1 MQVGEVAENSKV
13 GGGGQSNNPGRP
25 AARRARRVATGRFS
39 SREQLTCHVW
49 SIHRQQVY
57 PNIRSIAEA
66 CGVSMEVVK
75 TIIVTE
81 EGLSVY
87 LEKGCPTGN

>member
-1 MQVGEVAENSKV
+1 MVEIVKNSNA
-13 GGGGQSNNPGRP
+13 GNGGQGAKRGPP
-25 AARRARRVATGRFS
+25 PVRRTRRVSTGRFS

-57 PNIRSIAEA
+57 PNVRAIAEA
-66 CGVSMEVVK
+66 CGVSMEIVK

-87 LEKGCPTGN
+87 LEKGCPTGD

>member
-1 MQVGEVAENSKV
+1 MVELAEK
-13 GGGGQSNNPGRP
+13 SNNQSGPAASPGRP
-25 AARRARRVATGRFS
+25 VVRRTRRVSTGRFG
-39 SREQLTCHVW
+39 SREQLTCHIW
-49 SIHRQQVY
+49 SIRRQQVY
-57 PNIRSIAEA
+57 PNIRAIAEA

-75 TIIVTE
+75 SIIVAE

>member
-1 MQVGEVAENSKV
+1 MVGVLDNANIGDSGK
-13 GGGGQSNNPGRP
+13 GAKPGRP
-25 AARRARRVATGRFS
+25 PARRARRASTGRFS

-57 PNIRSIAEA
+57 PNIRAIAEA
-66 CGVSMEVVK
+66 CGVSMEIVK
-75 TIIVTE
+75 TIVVTE

-87 LEKGCPTGN
+87 LEKGCPTGD